1 VRPNLDSTQLI
12 PRPVWQNPRVHL
24 LDDVWLLTI
33 VAILVAAGV
42 PWFVNGFEPD
52 VATASWGLL
61 SLGGIHIAFS
71 MMASPTPSRGRWRG
85 HALTLLDAIG
95 VILIGFIWRH
105 VGALQN
111 PLFLTI
117 FALPVIGSIFL
128 SRWHPYLIAA
138 LSVVVVGIVSL
149 SQVPE
154 LLWYASGLFGSD
166 TWLTEL
172 FGRQGT
178 VPPPSFSGFYAPTSY
193 LLVLLEVFTIALFAC
208 AVAAEYLGTIFER
221 LHAHSI
227 MARTEAERGQELWAS
242 LVERLPVPALLIDP
256 DTLQIVACSEF
267 AITYLQGA
275 DMPLEGRNLFDAVQ
289 FSYPDFVQ
297 ELIVGAG
304 RAAPLTAMR
313 VVGEL
318 RLAHL
323 RVLHVVHKGRRLA
336 LLTIEDATEIF
347 CLKAVLDTSE
357 YAALV
362 VDARGRVRAFNK
374 LVADLFGSVEVGA
387 DAAQLLYQP
396 NAGPRWWEPGLT
408 KRRKM
413 HIQIGQRIY
422 QVTSSAIAVAG
433 EEESIF
439 TVSFLPVAKGGTADP
454 LDTNSTILT
463 GTMRQLR

>member
-1 VRPNLDSTQLI
+1 VRTNLDSTQLI
-12 PRPVWQNPRVHL
+12 QRPVWQNPRVHL
-24 LDDVWLLTI
+24 LDDIWLLTI
-33 VAILVAAGV
+33 VAMLVATGV

-52 VATASWGLL
+52 FGMASWGLL
-61 SLGGIHIAFS
+61 ALGGIYIAFS
-71 MMASPTPSRGRWRG
+71 LLATPTPSRGRWRAHG
-85 HALTLLDAIG
+85 LTLLDAAG
-95 VILIGFIWRH
+95 VILIGFVWRH

-111 PLFLTI
+111 PLFLAV

-138 LSVVVVGIVSL
+138 LSVVVVGIVSM

-154 LLWYASGLFGSD
+154 LRWYASGLLGND

-178 VPPPSFSGFYAPTSY
+178 VPPPSFAGFYAPTSY
-193 LLVLLEVFTIALFAC
+193 LMVLLEVFTVALFAC

-221 LHAHSI
+221 LHAHSVL
-227 MARTEAERGQELWAS
+227 ARTEAERGQELWAS
-242 LVERLPVPALLIDP
+242 LVERLPLPALLIDP
-256 DTLQIVACSEF
+256 DTLQIVACSDF

-275 DMPLEGRNLFDAVQ
+275 EVALEGRNLFEAVQ

-297 ELIVGAG
+297 ELIVGTG
-304 RAAPLTAMR
+304 SAAPLTAMR
-313 VVGEL
+313 VGGEL

-336 LLTIEDATEIF
+336 LLTIQDGTEAF
-347 CLKAVLDTSE
+347 CLRAVLDNSE

-374 LVADLFGSVEVGA
+374 LIVDLFGNVEVGA

-413 HIQIGQRIY
+413 HVQIGQRIY
-422 QVTSSAIAVAG
+422 QVTSSAIAVSG

-439 TVSFLPVAKGGTADP
+439 AVSFLPVARGTAD
-454 LDTNSTILT
+454 LDTNSTIIT